1 MVEIKGRQTRSVYRA
16 LSVIRVGP
24 WLLYSHWLWVL
35 KFSCRL
41 MGGMSLS
48 VLSALVSLTEPFRA
62 GWARLRVPAP
72 QQTSIPD
79 TAAVW
84 GPGSPYHCAEGTG
97 NKGLRGQGVR
107 PRQAVNRRAG
117 MGT

>member
-1 MVEIKGRQTRSVYRA
+1 M
-16 LSVIRVGP
+16 SVIRVGP

-35 KFSCRL
+35 IFL
-41 MGGMSLS
+41 GGMSLS
-48 VLSALVSLTEPFRA
+48 VLRVLVSLTEPFRA

-72 QQTSIPD
+72 QQTSILD

-84 GPGSPYHCAEGTG
+84 GPGSPYHCAECTG
-97 NKGLRGQGVR
+97 NKGLRGQWVR
-107 PRQAVNRRAG
+107 PRQAVNRRPG